1 MPENETAP
9 SVGRAYPGPNAEAG
23 EFVELVAQ
31 LITMLP
37 AHEARGDPISLRLIE
52 LYYNARRRTS

>member
-1 MPENETAP
+1 MAETVSP
-9 SVGRAYPGPNAEAG
+9 TLPAYPGPSAEAG

-31 LITMLP
+31 LLSLLP

-52 LYYNARRRTS
+52 LYYAARRRSS